1 MKLTQKR
8 VRKKMIEGRRLRRNA
23 VDQKDVGVL
32 ELDGGRDAAL
42 LPVVDALNTAS
53 GVIPEQLCEL
63 SGTTELIDEPAVC
76 LDSESFL
83 VHASLNTTFK
93 HKSNGLLN
101 NKVFK
106 CANIAPMHETM
117 KRLYEAA
124 EKLHGITGQSA
135 VANFLNESP
144 QLLNNWERRG
154 VSKAGAFKVAPALG
168 CNVMWLISGAG
179 PLTGLK
185 ASEGLDDKREPV
197 TGTNTVSEKGPE
209 SEKNSSATY
218 ESIHY
223 SLDVSRFRRVFV
235 IGKTQGGLPERIW
248 TDEEY
253 PVGATNKYA
262 EIATS
267 DPRAFVIPVV
277 GHSMA
282 PRYNAGE
289 FALVLPATEPELEDD
304 VLVRLPSGE
313 TMLKRLLARRGGI
326 RLGSYA
332 EPEVNTFLPEEITW
346 MYYVAHP
353 VPARQIRDLL

>member
-1 MKLTQKR
+1 MKLTQKS
-8 VRKKMIEGRRLRRNA
+8 VRRKMIDRRRLRRNP
-23 VDQKDVGVL
+23 VDQKDVGEL

-53 GVIPEQLCEL
+53 GVVPEQLCEL
-63 SGTTELIDEPAVC
+63 SGTTELVDEPPVC
-76 LDSESFL
+76 LDSESFF

-101 NKVFK
+101 NAVFK
-106 CANIAPMHETM
+106 CGKIARMHETM
-117 KRLYEAA
+117 ERLYEAA
-124 EKLHGITGQSA
+124 ERLHGITGQSA

-154 VSKAGAFKVAPALG
+154 VSKAGAFKVAPVLG

-179 PLTGLK
+179 PMTGLT
-185 ASEGLDDKREPV
+185 SPEGTNDNREHA
-197 TGTNTVSEKGPE
+197 TGTNSVSEKGPD

-218 ESIHY
+218 ESIRY
-223 SLDVSRFRRVFV
+223 SLDLSGFRRVFV
-235 IGKTQGGLPERIW
+235 IGNMQRGLPERIW
-248 TDEEY
+248 TDEDY

-262 EIATS
+262 EIVTN
-267 DPRAFVIPVV
+267 DQRAFLIPVV

-304 VLVRLPSGE
+304 VLVRLATGE

-332 EPEVNTFLPEEITW
+332 DPEVHTYQPEEITW

-353 VPARQIRDLL
+353 VPARQIRELI